1 MTKGFFITGIGTEVG
16 KTVASAVMVRALNA
30 SYWKPTQAGDLQD
43 TDTDKVVRLTG
54 CCSHPERYR
63 LQRPMSPHAAAA
75 AEGIC
80 IQVSDFRL
88 PECEGHL
95 IVEGAGGVL
104 VPLNDR
110 DTMLDLMVHLA
121 LPVIVVSRHY
131 LGSINHTLLTVS
143 ALRSQGVEVAG
154 ILFNGDRNEETES
167 VILGMSGLPSLGRI
181 PVMNDVTKES
191 VASAAQ
197 GIGAHIR
204 SLGII

>member
-1 MTKGFFITGIGTEVG
+1 MRKGFFITGIGTEVG

-30 SYWKPTQAGDLQD
+30 LYWKPVQAGDLQD

-54 CCSHPERYR
+54 CRSHPERYR
-63 LQRPMSPHAAAA
+63 LQLPMSPHAAAA
-75 AEGIC
+75 AEGIG
-80 IQVSDFRL
+80 IQVSDFQL

-104 VPLNDR
+104 VPLNDH
-110 DTMLDLMVHLA
+110 DTMLDLMVRLA

-143 ALRSQGVEVAG
+143 ALRSQGVAVAG
-154 ILFNGDRNEETES
+154 VLFNGDQNEETES

-181 PVMNDVTKES
+181 PVMEVLTTESVES
-191 VASAAQ
+191 VAH

>member
-16 KTVASAVMVRALNA
+16 KTVASAVMVRALGA
-30 SYWKPTQAGDLQD
+30 SYWKPVQAGDLHD

-54 CCSHPERYR
+54 CRSHGELHR
-63 LQRPMSPHAAAA
+63 LQLPMSPHAAAA
-75 AEGIC
+75 AEGMS

-88 PECEGHL
+88 PECDGPL

-110 DTMLDLMVHLA
+110 DTMLDLMVHLS

-143 ALRSQGVEVAG
+143 ALRSRGVAVAG
-154 ILFNGDRNEETES
+154 ILFNGDSNEATES

-181 PVMNDVTKES
+181 PVMEELTTETVGN
-191 VASAAQ
+191 VAQEIAP
-197 GIGAHIR
+197 HIR
-204 SLGII
+204 SLGTI